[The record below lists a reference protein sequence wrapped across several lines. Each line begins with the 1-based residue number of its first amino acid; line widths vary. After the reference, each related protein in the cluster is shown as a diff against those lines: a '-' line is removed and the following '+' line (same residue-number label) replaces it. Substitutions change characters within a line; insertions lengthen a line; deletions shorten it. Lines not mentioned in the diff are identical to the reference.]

1 MGKDRRITIYFTDGS
16 DLQFEF
22 PVQIDDPSQIGTM
35 VRKALA
41 ENQLVLEVEG
51 AMYAVP
57 YANVKYVRVSP
68 CPAKLPDSA
77 ITGVRLAY

>member
-1 MGKDRRITIYFTDGS
+1 MSKDRRITIYFTDGS
-16 DLQFEF
+16 DLQFDF
-22 PVQIDDPSQIGTM
+22 PTQIDDPSQVGTM

-41 ENQLVLEVEG
+41 QNQLVLEVEG

-68 CPAKLPDSA
+68 CPEKLPDTA
-77 ITGVRLAY
+77 IKGVRLAY